1 MIIFNRSPFNWP
13 EQGVEKRA
21 ELNYTTISANFF
33 LCRQKQSWPV
43 LFYLLQFHT
52 QANLFLTH
60 KGPHSNP
67 VFWGSFQ
74 TEVDVIEDVEEY
86 QTIPGVIILVLRVV
100 VMLCF
105 LVALRETMMHE
116 FTQVNLIVQSASFD

>member
-1 MIIFNRSPFNWP
+1 MAWLPF
-13 EQGVEKRA
+13 
-21 ELNYTTISANFF
+21 
-33 LCRQKQSWPV
+33 QKY
-43 LFYLLQFHT
+43 LFYKNDLS
-52 QANLFLTH
+52 LT
-60 KGPHSNP
+60 S
-67 VFWGSFQ
+67 FFSFQ

-116 FTQVNLIVQSASFD
+116 FTQVRGRSLMTSRKIDPPPDPFCLAKNGYRFSNSTLIPNIIAKRLFYIYVTPLPVFPV